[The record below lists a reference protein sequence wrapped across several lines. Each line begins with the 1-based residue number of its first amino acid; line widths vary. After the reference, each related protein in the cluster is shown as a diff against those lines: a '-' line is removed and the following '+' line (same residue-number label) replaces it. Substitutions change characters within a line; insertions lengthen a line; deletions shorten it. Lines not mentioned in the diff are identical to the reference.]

1 MYDAQNHGIIKQ
13 AGSGPAIRIWE
24 ASEVFVKQVSIFL
37 ENTKGSLKKVTQLL
51 RENGI
56 DLIALSIA
64 DTRDFGILRTIVSDT
79 EKAVEIVRNAG
90 YAVKLTDVLAVVV
103 PDRPGGLDD
112 VLDLL
117 DEHDIAIEYLYS
129 FVRTSGD
136 HALIIFRVE
145 NLEAASEALTKAG
158 IQLLM
163 QEQVRTL

>member
-1 MYDAQNHGIIKQ
+1 M
-13 AGSGPAIRIWE
+13 
-24 ASEVFVKQVSIFL
+24 FVKQVSIFL

-64 DTRDFGILRTIVSDT
+64 DTRDFGILRAIVSDT
-79 EKAVEIVRNAG
+79 DKAVEIVRDAG
-90 YAVKLTDVLAVVV
+90 YAVKLTDVLAVAV

-117 DEHDIAIEYLYS
+117 DARDIAIEYLYS
-129 FVRTSGD
+129 FVRASGD

-145 NLEAASEALTKAG
+145 NLEAAYDALSKAG
-158 IQLLM
+158 VKMLM